1 MSKLQ
6 IRIDDDIKAAW
17 LLKAQEQGSTLT
29 DLIVSAVNGKT
40 VKRRNRVNVDPAL
53 IRQLAQVGNNLN
65 QIARWANQHK
75 QGVDAMNVITVLVD
89 IDREITAI
97 RQAVEALS
105 DAD

>member
-1 MSKLQ
+1 MARVEL
-6 IRIDDDIKAAW
+6 RIEEAVKAAW

-40 VKRRNRVNVDPAL
+40 VKRRNRVTVDPAL
-53 IRQLAQVGNNLN
+53 IRQLAQIGNNLN